1 MVVICEECGKK
12 YRFDYTLMKSDKAKF
27 TCKSCNH
34 LISIIK
40 PEEKKTEKTE
50 SFSEEPREEITITEQ
65 SVKTAISSKKK
76 GFSLLLKMLSLF
88 LSIPIIFLLSAS
100 ILYYMQLQKLSNSL
114 IGDSKNVVTSLSEDI
129 IADVARSVGKQCKL
143 YWDGHPKMLKE
154 EFNSNVGFKSVSFVK
169 VGKTGYTALYERPSV
184 AEGMWLLWV
193 HPNSKLIGTDM
204 RTLEKKF
211 PEFFKIQAG
220 VLDGKESKGYY
231 PWEDADGRIR
241 EKFMVCTP
249 IEGTNYVIAATTYI
263 DEFTDP
269 VKEMEQRASEITHR
283 IRIWVYAILGTALF
297 MIALI
302 VSIYSHKLSQ
312 RIRSLTDH
320 AERIS
325 VGELDA
331 VIEIKANDEIG
342 DLAEAITR
350 MQDSIRFSIERL
362 RRRR

>member
-1 MVVICEECGKK
+1 
-12 YRFDYTLMKSDKAKF
+12 MKSDKAKF

-40 PEEKKTEKTE
+40 PEEYT
-50 SFSEEPREEITITEQ
+50 SISDIEERREEIKVTEET
-65 SVKTAISSKKK
+65 VKTAISSKRK
-76 GFSLLLKMLSLF
+76 GFTLLPKMLSLF
-88 LSIPIIFLLSAS
+88 LLIPSIFLLLAG
-100 ILYYMQLQKLSNSL
+100 IFYFKQLQTLSNLL
-114 IGDSKNVVTSLSEDI
+114 IVDSKNVVTSLSEDI
-129 IADVARSVGKQCKL
+129 IADTARSVGKQCKL
-143 YWDGHPKMLKE
+143 YWDGHPKMLKD
-154 EFNSNVGFKSVSFVK
+154 EFNANVGFKSISLVK
-169 VGKTGYTALYERPSV
+169 VGKTGYTAVYERPITND
-184 AEGMWLLWV
+184 GTWPTWV
-193 HPNSKLIGTDM
+193 HPNSKLIGTDLKS
-204 RTLEKKF
+204 LEKKL
-211 PEFFKIQAG
+211 PEFWKILSG
-220 VLDGKESKGYY
+220 VMDGKESKGYY
-231 PWEDADGRIR
+231 PWEDQDKKIR

-269 VKEMEQRASEITHR
+269 VREMERRANEITSG
-283 IRIWVYAILGTALF
+283 IKNIVFIILGIALF

-302 VSIYSHKLSQ
+302 VFMYSHKLSK

-331 VIEIKANDEIG
+331 VIEINANDEIG